1 MNKVRKSISF
11 STFSSPSSS
20 QIQRIKKKIRVQ
32 GENFFPHFLS
42 LLFSFLNQIVE
53 NAIIHPIFFSLF
65 SILIVFTPTKHT
77 GYLDNCFLS
86 NIVKN
91 KYEVFQKV
99 VRIWLKKKKKKKV
112 PLSLSLSL
120 SQFLLQQV
128 SIIHLHI
135 QFLSISKSKIC

>member
-86 NIVKN
+86 NIVK
-91 KYEVFQKV
+91 KQYEVFQKV
-99 VRIWLKKKKKKKV
+99 VRIWLKKKKKSTS
-112 PLSLSLSL
+112 LSLSLSL
-120 SQFLLQQV
+120 SRFLLQQV